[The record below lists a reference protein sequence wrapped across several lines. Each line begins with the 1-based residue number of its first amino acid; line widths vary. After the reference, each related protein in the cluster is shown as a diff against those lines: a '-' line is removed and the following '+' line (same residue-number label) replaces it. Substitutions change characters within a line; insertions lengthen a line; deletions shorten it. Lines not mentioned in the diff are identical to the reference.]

1 LDALRE
7 GVLED
12 ALEDVFEDVLDPFE
26 RDASRPAMPLFR
38 AKSFPEGEEKGPLEE
53 EEDNRSAAL
62 ALNTRG
68 RDDALR
74 WPPEL
79 RRRRQVV
86 EPSLS

>member
-1 LDALRE
+1 MDALRD
-7 GVLED
+7 GVLEG
-12 ALEDVFEDVLDPFE
+12 AFAGAFEDVLDPFV

-38 AKSFPEGEEKGPLEE
+38 AKSFPDGEEKGPLEA
-53 EEDNRSAAL
+53 EEDRSASL

-68 RDDALR
+68 RDEALR

-79 RRRRQVV
+79 RRPRQVV